1 MLKPERLPDLIHQLE
16 LGIRHDRLKSRGA
29 IPVAAKPS
37 RPLIFR
43 TRSVTAGG
51 AQSWSSVLRYPARRN

>member
-37 RPLIFR
+37 QSLIFPIFR
-43 TRSVTAGG
+43 LTALIL
-51 AQSWSSVLRYPARRN
+51 AHTIAARC